1 MKWRSWLSGLP
12 QQFEIHTDHQ
22 ALQYFQTKQKLNTR
36 QARWQQGVAEF
47 DFIIRYKP
55 GSTMQKADALT
66 RKTGD
71 AKEGSELQFF
81 LEGTILPMENV
92 NDTAIQDPDIV

>member
-1 MKWRSWLSGLP
+1 
-12 QQFEIHTDHQ
+12 
-22 ALQYFQTKQKLNTR
+22 
-36 QARWQQGVAEF
+36 
-47 DFIIRYKP
+47 
-55 GSTMQKADALT
+55 MQKADALT